1 MSRANAFEPITAHR
15 ILIHGVTGSGKSTA
29 AAAIAARRGLPLVLA
44 DEIGWLPGWVG
55 RPLDAQRA
63 MVADASAGDAWVFD
77 STYTAW
83 RDVMIDRV
91 ELVVGLDYPRWLSLG
106 RLVRRTARR
115 IRTREE
121 VCNGNY
127 ETLAKAFARDS
138 IIVWHFRSWKRKRAV
153 MRALEADA
161 DAPPTLLFR
170 HPRELRRWIDAL
182 EPACSGAASAS
193 LD

>member
-1 MSRANAFEPITAHR
+1 MSRASVSDPISARR

-29 AAAIAARRGLPLVLA
+29 AAAIAERLGMPLVLV
-44 DEIGWLPGWVG
+44 DEIGWLPGWVE
-55 RPLDAQRA
+55 RPRDEQRA
-63 MVADASAGDAWVFD
+63 MVADASAGGAWVFD
-77 STYTAW
+77 SAYTKW

-115 IRTREE
+115 IRTHEA
-121 VCNGNY
+121 VCNGNH
-127 ETLAKAFARDS
+127 ETLPKALSRDS

-153 MRALEADA
+153 MRALAEDA
-161 DAPPTLLFR
+161 EAPPTLLFR
-170 HPRELRRWIDAL
+170 HPRELQRWIDAL
-182 EPACSGAASAS
+182 EPARSGAASAS